1 MKTFH
6 VVCKGRCAL
15 WCQKFWCVNED
26 GTIGDPRDSR
36 KPTPEERQQCLADI
50 RAARE
55 KLNIELAELESA
67 EKALLKRSYT

>member
-15 WCQKFWCVNED
+15 WCKKFWVVNED
-26 GTIGDPRDSR
+26 GTIGDPNDSR
-36 KPTPEERQQCLADI
+36 NPTPEERQQCLADI

-55 KLNIELAELESA
+55 KLKIELAELDFA
-67 EKALLKRSYT
+67 ETALTNKE